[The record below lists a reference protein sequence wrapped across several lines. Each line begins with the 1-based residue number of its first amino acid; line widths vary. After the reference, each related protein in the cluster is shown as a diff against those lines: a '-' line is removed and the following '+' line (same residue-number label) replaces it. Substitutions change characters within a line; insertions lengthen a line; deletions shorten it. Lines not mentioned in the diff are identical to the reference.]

1 MVLKHWYSIKKV
13 FSKKFKA
20 FNDLMKQIFLLKK
33 LIFVIKFEKFF
44 INDGIFLS
52 FDNNQPRKNW
62 FIIHKKGNLSIKNIH
77 Q

>member
-20 FNDLMKQIFLLKK
+20 FNDLMKQIFPLKK

-52 FDNNQPRKNW
+52 FDNN
-62 FIIHKKGNLSIKNIH
+62 
-77 Q
+77 